1 MISPSG
7 FDMTEDFKKSIY
19 ELLEQSKV
27 EKELNKVKKSKPS
40 TPKMKTQSL
49 IRAKRIGRNKYK
61 YDIGSYEDFERMM
74 DEGNEIEKHSIKQIL
89 KDVIE
94 NIRDGVRMDDDYYD
108 YDRNG
113 FIKMLNKMD
122 GERLELVYPTDIQTI
137 TTLIIQLSRFG
148 ELKYYDDVDG
158 EDLRKKY
165 RIEE

>member
-1 MISPSG
+1 
-7 FDMTEDFKKSIY
+7 
-19 ELLEQSKV
+19 
-27 EKELNKVKKSKPS
+27 
-40 TPKMKTQSL
+40 
-49 IRAKRIGRNKYK
+49 
-61 YDIGSYEDFERMM
+61 
-74 DEGNEIEKHSIKQIL
+74 
-89 KDVIE
+89 
-94 NIRDGVRMDDDYYD
+94 MDDDYYD